1 MYTKSTHIVDF
12 CRINYLIDCIRK
24 FKRCIE
30 STALK
35 VEKLKAIAQRLNHS
49 TSAWGHSGPEGLS
62 RQNNIKVTASSTAA
76 VAAAAA
82 AAAQTHTQTH
92 SHSVSVWHTSPSLHS
107 RCVAGAAFLGP
118 DSPLDFSET
127 ARTLGSSPSRPWWWP
142 LPGRV
147 KVEDEVEA
155 GGRESS
161 VKNWESDRVDV
172 FYSFFPPLCFSCL
185 NAKKN
190 LPSLNL
196 VTSKFIEKPQLRHF
210 PLDGIN
216 RTGKG
221 GGLCGLSYPT
231 FFLCQ
236 HRREA
241 VEGPYGSGLIFTSV
255 TRRI

>member
-1 MYTKSTHIVDF
+1 MHIVDF

-24 FKRCIE
+24 FKRCVE

-76 VAAAAA
+76 VAA

-161 VKNWESDRVDV
+161 VKNWESDSWC
-172 FYSFFPPLCFSCL
+172 FLFFFFPLSFSAFTAIFL
-185 NAKKN
+185 RATPERQEK
-190 LPSLNL
+190 P
-196 VTSKFIEKPQLRHF
+196 SKFKSGHF
-210 PLDGIN
+210 QIYRKTP
-216 RTGKG
+216 TAA
-221 GGLCGLSYPT
+221 LSP
-231 FFLCQ
+231 
-236 HRREA
+236 
-241 VEGPYGSGLIFTSV
+241 GWDK
-255 TRRI
+255 